1 VEYRLGITRLGMDRT
16 PAAVGGPSME
26 ELFGITGLP
35 TGDKVRGGI
44 TPQDING
51 FPRYGRQSTNPQAQF
66 PTSINSRLN
75 YSRTAGR
82 HNLKTG
88 YEWLGLYITVDDT
101 NPLYVIDSFGG
112 AYSRPSTGV
121 PSGVN
126 NSWYHLADFFFG
138 ARSQYQLATQV
149 QARVR
154 QHATSFMCRTTGKL
168 VRSLLSTPGCGTTS

>member
-1 VEYRLGITRLGMDRT
+1 MGLTWVKSPAEVVEYRLGITRFGMDRT

-26 ELFGITGLP
+26 DLFGITGLP

-101 NPLYVIDSFGG
+101 KSFVR
-112 AYSRPSTGV
+112 YRFIRRCV
-121 PSGVN
+121 
-126 NSWYHLADFFFG
+126 LAPFN
-138 ARSQYQLATQV
+138 RSA
-149 QARVR
+149 VR
-154 QHATSFMCRTTGKL
+154 R
-168 VRSLLSTPGCGTTS
+168 